1 MKLEGV
7 KVIDLSMFLP
17 GPHLT
22 MMMADHGADVIRIE
36 APGGGE
42 PARHAPY
49 RSGGHSVWFRNTHR
63 GKRSLRLNLKDERG
77 REILFR
83 LAETSDVLV
92 EGFRPGVMQRLGLGY
107 ETLAARAPRIIYC
120 SISAFGQTGRYHAKP
135 AHDPAVQAMAGLASV
150 NLGRDGRPALA
161 GVSAA
166 DMAGSLMALAG
177 ILMALV
183 RQRETGKGDFLDIAM
198 NDALMAWTPHQLGA
212 VFAEDR
218 DPVPGDERSWGGAAF
233 NNIYDTNDGR
243 AIEFGGVEHKF
254 GENVLRKAGRED
266 LIPRLHQPYG
276 APQAPVRA
284 FLDAF
289 FGRMT
294 LDEALAW
301 LEDVECAYAPVRS
314 LREAFFDPATAER
327 GMLLRDAEGN
337 AHVGVPIK
345 FAREP
350 AQPDLR
356 LPEYGAHGTE
366 ILGGLGY
373 AAAEIDTFARDGV
386 I

>member
-22 MMMADHGADVIRIE
+22 MMMADHGAEVIRIE

-49 RSGGHSVWFRNTHR
+49 RAGGHSVWFRNTHR
-63 GKRSLRLNLKDERG
+63 GKQSLRLNLKDERG
-77 REILFR
+77 REILLR
-83 LAETSDVLV
+83 LAETADVLV

-107 ETLAARAPRIIYC
+107 DTLAARAPRIIYC

-150 NLGRDGRPALA
+150 NLGRDGRPVLA

-212 VFAEDR
+212 V
-218 DPVPGDERSWGGAAF
+218 
-233 NNIYDTNDGR
+233 
-243 AIEFGGVEHKF
+243 
-254 GENVLRKAGRED
+254 
-266 LIPRLHQPYG
+266 
-276 APQAPVRA
+276 
-284 FLDAF
+284 
-289 FGRMT
+289 
-294 LDEALAW
+294 
-301 LEDVECAYAPVRS
+301 CA
-314 LREAFFDPATAER
+314 
-327 GMLLRDAEGN
+327 
-337 AHVGVPIK
+337 
-345 FAREP
+345 
-350 AQPDLR
+350 
-356 LPEYGAHGTE
+356 
-366 ILGGLGY
+366 
-373 AAAEIDTFARDGV
+373 
-386 I
+386 

>member
-49 RSGGHSVWFRNTHR
+49 RQGGHSVWFRNTHR
-63 GKRSLRLNLKDERG
+63 GKQSLRLNLKDERG
-77 REILFR
+77 REILLR

-107 ETLAARAPRIIYC
+107 EMLAARAPRIIYC
-120 SISAFGQTGRYHAKP
+120 AISAFGQTGRYHAKP

-166 DMAGSLMALAG
+166 DMAGSLMALVG
-177 ILMALV
+177 VLMALV
-183 RQRETGKGDFLDIAM
+183 RQRETGKGDYLDIAM
-198 NDALMAWTPHQLGA
+198 NDALMAWTPHQLGP
-212 VFAEDR
+212 VFAEGR

-233 NNIYDTNDGR
+233 NNIYDTKDGR

-266 LIPRLHQPYG
+266 LIAQLHQPYG

-284 FLDAF
+284 FLGEF

-301 LEDVECAYAPVRS
+301 LADVECAYAPVRT

-356 LPEYGAHGTE
+356 LPDYGAHGAE
-366 ILGGLGY
+366 ILRGLGY
-373 AAAEIDTFARDGV
+373 AVAEIETFARDGV

>member
-17 GPHLT
+17 GPHLS
-22 MMMADHGADVIRIE
+22 MMMADHGAQVIRIE

-49 RSGGHSVWFRNTHR
+49 RKNGHSVWFRNTHR
-63 GKRSLRLNLKDERG
+63 GKKSLRLNLKEARG
-77 REILFR
+77 REILLR
-83 LAETSDVLV
+83 LAESSDVLV

-107 ETLAARAPRIIYC
+107 EAVSARAPRIIYC
-120 SISAFGQTGRYHAKP
+120 SISAFGQTGRYWDKP
-135 AHDPAVQAMAGLASV
+135 AHDPAIQAMAGLASV
-150 NLGRDGRPALA
+150 NLGRDGKPTLA

-183 RQRETGKGDFLDIAM
+183 RQRETGQGDFLDVAM
-198 NDALMAWTPHQLGA
+198 NDALMAWTPHQLGS
-212 VFAEDR
+212 VFAAQR

-233 NNIYDTNDGR
+233 NNIYDTKDGR

-266 LIPRLHQPYG
+266 LVACLHQPYG
-276 APQAPVRA
+276 APQAPVRE
-284 FLDAF
+284 FLREF
-289 FGRMT
+289 VGRMT
-294 LDEALAW
+294 LAEALAW
-301 LEDVECAYAPVRS
+301 LEDVECAYAPVRTLS
-314 LREAFFDPATAER
+314 EAFFDPATAER

-345 FAREP
+345 FMHEP
-350 AQPDLR
+350 ARPEFR
-356 LPEYGAHGTE
+356 LPEYGEHGRE
-366 ILGGLGY
+366 ILASLGY
-373 AAAEIDTFARDGV
+373 ANAEIETLARDGV

>member
-49 RSGGHSVWFRNTHR
+49 RQGGHSVWFRNTHR
-63 GKRSLRLNLKDERG
+63 GKQSLRLNLKDERG
-77 REILFR
+77 REILLR

-166 DMAGSLMALAG
+166 DMAGSLMALVG

-183 RQRETGKGDFLDIAM
+183 RQRETGKGDYLDIAM
-198 NDALMAWTPHQLGA
+198 NDALMAWTPHQLGP
-212 VFAEDR
+212 VFAEGR

-233 NNIYDTNDGR
+233 NNIYDTKDGR

-266 LIPRLHQPYG
+266 LIAQLHQPYG

-284 FLDAF
+284 FLGEF

-301 LEDVECAYAPVRS
+301 LEDVECAYAPVRT

-356 LPEYGAHGTE
+356 LPDYGVHGAE
-366 ILGGLGY
+366 ILRGLGY
-373 AAAEIDTFARDGV
+373 AAAEIETFARDGV

>member
-1 MKLEGV
+1 
-7 KVIDLSMFLP
+7 
-17 GPHLT
+17 
-22 MMMADHGADVIRIE
+22 
-36 APGGGE
+36 
-42 PARHAPY
+42 
-49 RSGGHSVWFRNTHR
+49 
-63 GKRSLRLNLKDERG
+63 
-77 REILFR
+77 
-83 LAETSDVLV
+83 VLV
-92 EGFRPGVMQRLGLGY
+92 EGFRPGVMQRLGLDY

-284 FLDAF
+284 FLGAF

-314 LREAFFDPATAER
+314 LREAFYDPATAER
-327 GMLLRDAEGN
+327 GMLLRDPEGN

-366 ILGGLGY
+366 VLGGLGY
-373 AAAEIDTFARDGV
+373 AAAEIESFARDGV

>member
-22 MMMADHGADVIRIE
+22 MMMADHGAEVIRIE

-49 RSGGHSVWFRNTHR
+49 RQNGHTVWFRNTHR
-63 GKRSLRLNLKDERG
+63 GKKSLRLNLKDERG

-83 LAETSDVLV
+83 LAEASDVLV

-107 ETLAARAPRIIYC
+107 DALAARAPRLIVC
-120 SISAFGQTGRYHAKP
+120 SISAFGQTGRHRDKP

-150 NLGRDGRPALA
+150 NLGRDGKPVLA

-183 RQRETGKGDFLDIAM
+183 RQRATGQGDYLDVAM
-198 NDALMAWTPHQLGA
+198 NDALMAWTPHQLGP
-212 VFAEDR
+212 VFAEQR

-233 NNIYDTNDGR
+233 NNIYDTKDGR

-266 LIPRLHQPYG
+266 LIAHLRQPYG

-284 FLDAF
+284 FLSAF

-294 LDEALAW
+294 LTEALAW
-301 LEDVECAYAPVRS
+301 LEGVECAYAPVRTLS
-314 LREAFFDPATAER
+314 EAFFDPATAER
-327 GMLLRDAEGN
+327 GMLLRDAQGN

-350 AQPDLR
+350 AAPR
-356 LPEYGAHGTE
+356 LGAPGFGEHSAA
-366 ILGGLGY
+366 ILKDLGY
-373 AAAEIDTFARDGV
+373 GDTDVERLRAEKV

>member
-22 MMMADHGADVIRIE
+22 MMMADHGAAVIRVE

-63 GKRSLRLNLKDERG
+63 GKQSLRLNLKDERG
-77 REILFR
+77 REILLR

-92 EGFRPGVMQRLGLGY
+92 EGFRPGVMQRLGLDY
-107 ETLAARAPRIIYC
+107 DTLAARAPRIIYC

-135 AHDPAVQAMAGLASV
+135 AHDPAVQAMAGVASV
-150 NLGRDGRPALA
+150 NLGRDGRPVLA

-183 RQRETGKGDFLDIAM
+183 RQRETGNGDYLDIAM

-233 NNIYDTNDGR
+233 NNIYDTRDGR

-266 LIPRLHQPYG
+266 LIAPLHQPYG

-284 FLDAF
+284 FLREF
-289 FGRMT
+289 IGRMT

-337 AHVGVPIK
+337 AHIGVPIK
-345 FAREP
+345 FTREP
-350 AQPDLR
+350 AQPELG
-356 LPEYGAHGTE
+356 LPEYGAHGAE
-366 ILGGLGY
+366 ILRNLGY
-373 AAAEIDTFARDGV
+373 AANDIDALARDGV